1 MTCVAI
7 AAMSIPLI
15 GRGSQDGKFV
25 IIRGANP
32 TLPPPPTDP
41 NTPSICPIS
50 CSVDAESGEIVL
62 YFLDDIGYVSTTIT
76 AIGVGVVTST
86 MLDSSLGIVQLYI
99 PVTPGFYEIT
109 FVTAGGDIYTGTFT
123 L

>member
-15 GRGSQDGKFV
+15 GRGSQDGEFI

-109 FVTAGGDIYTGTFT
+109 FVTAGGDVYTGNFT

>member
-32 TLPPPPTDP
+32 TLPPPPNDP

-76 AIGVGVVTST
+76 AIGGGVVTST
-86 MLDSSLGIVQLYI
+86 MLDSSLGTVQLYI

-109 FVTAGGDIYTGTFT
+109 FVTAGGEIYSGQFCF
-123 L
+123 

>member
-15 GRGSQDGKFV
+15 GRGSQDGKFI